1 MKATREQFS
10 IVGMTCASCVRR
22 IESGLGKLPGV
33 EAARVNLA
41 TERADVSYDA
51 GQVSSADVK
60 AVIRDLGYDVVEES
74 DDGAG
79 DEESDEDDRSRQTSR
94 EEERR
99 AADLAALRQRT
110 LTAAALGAPILF
122 IEMFLMLFPSVHHWV
137 AELVGAQTLRMVY
150 MLLATAL
157 QFGPGRKFYVA
168 GWKALRALSPDMNTL
183 VMLGTSAAYGYSVA
197 ATLFPN
203 AFPDRGAHVYFE
215 AAAAIIVFVLLGK
228 YFEALARGKASG
240 ALRKL
245 MALAPEEAL
254 VVQGNTESVK
264 PTAKLQPGDLI
275 RVRVGE
281 RIPVDG
287 VVMEGASFVD
297 ESMLSGEPIP
307 VEKLPGAQVSAGSL
321 NQSGSFV
328 FRAEKVGRETMLARI
343 VKLVEEAQGS
353 KSPMQALA
361 DQIAAWFVPATL
373 AVALATFFVWLIF
386 GGPSALS
393 FALISAVAT
402 LIIACPC
409 AMGLATPA
417 SILTGTGRA
426 AELGALFR
434 NSEAAEALARVNVV
448 AFDKTGTLT
457 EGKPQLAGFKLADG
471 FQETELLAAIAAVER
486 GSEHPLSRAILSAA
500 EAQNL
505 ELPTVTNFQARPGYG
520 VSGTIGDRRV
530 DVGAERY
537 LRLLGVDLRALDSDA
552 GNSGRTYDSAVYAAI
567 DGRAAARLSIADPIK
582 PGAAETVAKLQA
594 MGVRSI
600 LISGDRT
607 GAAEAVANQLGIAE
621 FYGDVLPGDKL
632 AIVSML
638 QERGDRVAFVGDG
651 INDAP
656 ALAQADAGVAMGGGA
671 DIALESA
678 GIALLTGDPRAL
690 PAALALARAMV
701 RNIKQN
707 LFWAFAYNA
716 ALIPVAAGVL
726 YPVWGVQLSP
736 ALAAVA
742 MALSS
747 VFVLT
752 NALRLKRFRPR

>member
-79 DEESDEDDRSRQTSR
+79 DEESEEDDGSRQTSR
-94 EEERR
+94 EEQRR

-150 MLLATAL
+150 MLLATGL

-168 GWKALRALSPDMNTL
+168 GWKALRSLSPDMNTL
-183 VMLGTSAAYGYSVA
+183 VMVGTSAAYGYSVA

-245 MALAPEEAL
+245 MALAPNEAL
-254 VVQGNTESVK
+254 VVEGDQETLK
-264 PTAKLQPGDLI
+264 PTAKLKPGELI

-287 VVMEGASFVD
+287 VVVEGASFVD

-307 VEKLPGAQVSAGSL
+307 VEKQPGAKVSAGSL

-343 VKLVEEAQGS
+343 VQLVEEAQGS

-361 DQIAAWFVPATL
+361 DQVAAYFVPATL
-373 AVALATFFVWLIF
+373 AIALATFVTWLAF
-386 GGPSALS
+386 GGPAALS

-434 NSEAAEALARVNVV
+434 NSEAAEALARVEVV

-457 EGKPQLAGFKLADG
+457 EGKPQLSGFNIAEG
-471 FQETELLAAIAAVER
+471 FEESELLAWIAAVER
-486 GSEHPLSRAILSAA
+486 GSEHPLSRAILAAA
-500 EAQNL
+500 EAQGL
-505 ELPTVTNFQARPGYG
+505 TLPTVTDFQARPGYG
-520 VSGTIGDRRV
+520 VSGKIGERRI
-530 DVGAERY
+530 DVGAERFM
-537 LRLLGVDLRALDSDA
+537 RELGVDVSALNSAGAASRA
-552 GNSGRTYDSAVYAAI
+552 YDSAVYAAV
-567 DGRAAARLSIADPIK
+567 DGRPAARLALSDPIK
-582 PGAAETVAKLQA
+582 PGAAETIAKLQA
-594 MGVRSI
+594 LGVRSI

-607 GAAEAVANQLGIAE
+607 LAAEAVANKLGIAE

-632 AIVSML
+632 EIVAML
-638 QERGDRVAFVGDG
+638 QGRGERVAFVGDG

-656 ALAQADAGVAMGGGA
+656 ALAQADVGVAMGGGA

-678 GIALLTGDPRAL
+678 GVALMTGDPRAL
-690 PAALALARAMV
+690 PAALGLARAMV

-716 ALIPVAAGVL
+716 ALIPIAAGVL
-726 YPVWGVQLSP
+726 YPAYGVQLSP
-736 ALAAVA
+736 ALAAIA
-742 MALSS
+742 MAVSS

-752 NALRLKRFRPR
+752 NALRLKRYRPE